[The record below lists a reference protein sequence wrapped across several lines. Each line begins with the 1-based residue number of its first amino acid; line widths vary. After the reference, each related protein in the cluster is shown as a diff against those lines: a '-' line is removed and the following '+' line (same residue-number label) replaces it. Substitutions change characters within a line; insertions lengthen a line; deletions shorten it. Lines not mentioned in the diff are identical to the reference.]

1 MKVFFTF
8 KFVCLFIYLSSPGEG
23 KQKAKKKMSFLL
35 RQSIASVR
43 RTTENNCFSGCTLH
57 LSMGDWST
65 RHLSPSALRQA
76 ASSQPIY
83 LYSALIHCQK
93 PYKNVAR
100 TGLQSTTAS
109 SRPAPQRPLS
119 RPPPTPCPGVP
130 EPRQTVPMAGSPPR
144 PPQFRA
150 RGPAEG
156 SPGESSSDGRDRAR
170 GRLRARPRTAGCRP
184 LPSAPARP
192 RGVAGG
198 ARAAARRGGRGSKS
212 PSRARRRGS
221 GCQQRRGSDSSE
233 PEAARIARRGAGDAA
248 AEGSAAGGFYLRLA
262 ARSFLQRR
270 PRGCGTATLRHP
282 PSLGA
287 GRQEAARGSLPAAPP
302 PRPAPAARAAPGA
315 AGAGGGC
322 PRYATPLLP
331 RPGLR
336 CEWEA
341 RARRRRLSGGRRRPL
356 LSVPGRCGTA
366 ARGARGGGPGAAGA
380 RRVVPPPLPAPP
392 SDPFRRA
399 AAERQPRAR
408 RGHGGRGTC
417 LCGDPPGP
425 RGAAPARPL
434 SVGGRWAR
442 LAPRP
447 GSFGARAALRRR
459 RLFIA
464 PKIGQE

>member
-8 KFVCLFIYLSSPGEG
+8 KFVCLFIYLSSPEEG

-35 RQSIASVR
+35 RQPIASVR
-43 RTTENNCFSGCTLH
+43 RTTENNWFSGCTLH

-65 RHLSPSALRQA
+65 RPLSPSALRQA

-100 TGLQSTTAS
+100 TGLQSTIAS

-262 ARSFLQRR
+262 ARSFRRGGREAEAPRPSGTRRPSAPGGRKRRAAVSRRPPLPAQRR
-270 PRGCGTATLRHP
+270 RRGPLREQRALAADARATPPRCCRGLDCAASGKRGRGGDGWAAGGGGRSFL
-282 PSLGA
+282 SQVGA
-287 GRQEAARGSLPAAPP
+287 GRRRGGRGAAGRGRRERGASSPP
-302 PRPAPAARAAPGA
+302 PSPLRLPTPSAGLRPNGNPAPAEGMAGGGLVCAGTLPAPAA
-315 AGAGGGC
+315 
-322 PRYATPLLP
+322 LL
-331 RPGLR
+331 RPGPCR
-336 CEWEA
+336 
-341 RARRRRLSGGRRRPL
+341 
-356 LSVPGRCGTA
+356 
-366 ARGARGGGPGAAGA
+366 
-380 RRVVPPPLPAPP
+380 
-392 SDPFRRA
+392 
-399 AAERQPRAR
+399 
-408 RGHGGRGTC
+408 
-417 LCGDPPGP
+417 
-425 RGAAPARPL
+425 
-434 SVGGRWAR
+434 
-442 LAPRP
+442 
-447 GSFGARAALRRR
+447 
-459 RLFIA
+459 
-464 PKIGQE
+464 

>member
-1 MKVFFTF
+1 
-8 KFVCLFIYLSSPGEG
+8 
-23 KQKAKKKMSFLL
+23 
-35 RQSIASVR
+35 
-43 RTTENNCFSGCTLH
+43 
-57 LSMGDWST
+57 
-65 RHLSPSALRQA
+65 
-76 ASSQPIY
+76 
-83 LYSALIHCQK
+83 
-93 PYKNVAR
+93 
-100 TGLQSTTAS
+100 
-109 SRPAPQRPLS
+109 
-119 RPPPTPCPGVP
+119 
-130 EPRQTVPMAGSPPR
+130 MAGSPPR

-380 RRVVPPPLPAPP
+380 RRVVPPPSPLRLPTPSAGLRPNGSPAPAEGMAGGGLVCAGTLPAP
-392 SDPFRRA
+392 A
-399 AAERQPRAR
+399 ALLR
-408 RGHGGRGTC
+408 
-417 LCGDPPGP
+417 PGP
-425 RGAAPARPL
+425 CR
-434 SVGGRWAR
+434 
-442 LAPRP
+442 
-447 GSFGARAALRRR
+447 
-459 RLFIA
+459 
-464 PKIGQE
+464 